1 MAKLLGNN
9 EVDMTNGSILK
20 QILGFA
26 LPMIIGLLFQQL
38 YNTADMIIVGQ
49 FAGKQ
54 ALAAVGGTTTIIN
67 TLVGF
72 CSGLA
77 TGAGVVVSQYFGR
90 HDKEGL
96 SKAVHSSIALC
107 LVLCGASTVL
117 GVLLAKPMLLLM
129 NTPSDVI
136 KPATEYLAIY
146 FAGVSGLLLYN
157 TLTGIM
163 RAVGDSTRPVVFLLI
178 SSVINI
184 GLDLLFVAV
193 FNMGAFGAGLATIIS
208 QFISA
213 IMALI
218 VLVKTNADYKV
229 ELKKIRW
236 DKGMIAEIWR
246 IGFPGG
252 LQMAITSF
260 SNTFV
265 HSYTN
270 VYGTDAMTGY
280 SVHMKLDSFIMV
292 VTQAFSLATT
302 TFVGQNYGAGRY
314 KRASK
319 GVSIS
324 LIFSIIVC
332 VVLSALFIIFAPQLS
347 SLFNSDE
354 GVINMTVFF
363 TRVTVPFYFVS
374 CFNQNYAGAL
384 RGAGRSKTPMFILL
398 ATFVGFRQLYLFAVS
413 KIFVGSLL
421 AVTLCIPIAWI
432 VCGIIM
438 GIAYYSSPM
447 LKDAK
452 NEVPLNA
459 QDPYYQIEEN
469 QKSI

>member
-1 MAKLLGNN
+1 MSAKLFQK
-9 EVDMTNGSILK
+9 ETDMTNGSILK

-77 TGAGVVVSQYFGR
+77 TGAGVVVSQQFGK
-90 HDKEGL
+90 HDKEGV

-107 LVLCGASTVL
+107 LLLCAVSTVI
-117 GVLLAKPMLLLM
+117 GVTLSKPMLLLM
-129 NTPSDVI
+129 QTPADVI
-136 KPATEYLAIY
+136 EPANEYLTIY
-146 FAGVSGLLLYN
+146 FLGVSGLLMYN

-163 RAVGDSTRPVVFLLI
+163 RAVGDSTRPVIFLLI

-184 GLDLLFVAV
+184 GLDILFVAV

-213 IMALI
+213 ILALI
-218 VLVKTNADYKV
+218 VLMKTDADYKV
-229 ELKKIRW
+229 NLSKIRW
-236 DKGMIAEIWR
+236 DKDMISEIWR

-252 LQMAITSF
+252 IQMAITSF

-265 HSYTN
+265 HSYIN

-314 KRASK
+314 KRATK
-319 GVSIS
+319 GVKIS
-324 LIFSIIVC
+324 LIFSIMVC
-332 VVLSALFIIFAPQLS
+332 IFLSALFIVFAPQLA
-347 SLFNSDE
+347 SLFNPDV

-363 TRVTVPFYFVS
+363 TRLTVPFYFIS

-384 RGAGRSKTPMFILL
+384 RGAGRSKTPMYILL
-398 ATFVGFRQLYLFAVS
+398 ATFVGFRQLYLFVVS
-413 KIFVGSLL
+413 KIFVGNILP
-421 AVTLCIPIAWI
+421 VTLCIPVAWA
-432 VCGIIM
+432 VCGIVM
-438 GIAYYSSPM
+438 GIAYYRSPIF
-447 LKDAK
+447 KDAK
-452 NEVPLNA
+452 EELPLDA
-459 QDPYYQIEEN
+459 LDPFYEKAN
-469 QKSI
+469 V